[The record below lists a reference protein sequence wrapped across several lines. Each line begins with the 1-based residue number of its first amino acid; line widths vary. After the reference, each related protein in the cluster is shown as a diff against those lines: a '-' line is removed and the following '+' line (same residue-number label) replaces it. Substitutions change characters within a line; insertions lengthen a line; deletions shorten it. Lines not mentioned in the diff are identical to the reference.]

1 MAVGGQLL
9 SAGELMLPLDLPCT
23 VTVPLYI
30 TKQNQ
35 ALQLFR
41 EYFYA
46 PDAQLFLFLFLDVGG
61 DSLAG
66 VFSTGSVCLFSYLCT
81 GAVVPCRLRMP
92 GHGCAICPDRSNWRL
107 HR

>member
-66 VFSTGSVCLFSYLCT
+66 VFSTTLIQQRFKIFPS
-81 GAVVPCRLRMP
+81 
-92 GHGCAICPDRSNWRL
+92 GHVMYYT
-107 HR
+107 